1 MYQIISILTP
11 MVKPNQMYW
20 EEGILVCRMKEL
32 LDNSVCIYV
41 YMCVCMYVFY
51 PLTMLD
57 YLLIQNSRSKEMV
70 FPRRQVREREGE
82 WREKRRGSE
91 RRKAFYLLVVHRR
104 SILLARG
111 VTVRFPID

>member
-41 YMCVCMYVFY
+41 YMCVYVC
-51 PLTMLD
+51 
-57 YLLIQNSRSKEMV
+57 
-70 FPRRQVREREGE
+70 
-82 WREKRRGSE
+82 
-91 RRKAFYLLVVHRR
+91 
-104 SILLARG
+104 IL
-111 VTVRFPID
+111 PIDNVRLFIDPEFQK